1 MVYYYSGDNMNYTP
15 RETKKRE
22 KFQSLMRAACDL
34 FFEQG
39 FARTTVD
46 DIAKRANVAK
56 GTFYL
61 YFKDKGDVMQSVE
74 FILFCRILESAC
86 KATAESRSG
95 SFCDDFILIMDYLLD
110 YLAENKILLQLV
122 GRSFEWPSSAQA
134 IEDEDLP
141 NLKSFLTGIAYSKE
155 FINKDINEIY
165 VQLYT
170 ATQMCTSL
178 CYSSVLHSQP
188 LCLAELKPYIFAN
201 IRRILQ

>member
-1 MVYYYSGDNMNYTP
+1 
-15 RETKKRE
+15 
-22 KFQSLMRAACDL
+22 MRAACDL

-39 FARTTVD
+39 FTDTTVD

-86 KATAESRSG
+86 KATAEKHTG
-95 SFCDDFILIMDYLLD
+95 DFCGDYILIMDYLLD

-122 GRSFEWPSSAQA
+122 GRSFEWPSSAEL
-134 IEDEDLP
+134 IENEDLP
-141 NLKSFLTGIAYSKE
+141 YLKSFLTGIGYSKE
-155 FINKDINEIY
+155 FSGKSINEIY

-178 CYSSVLHSQP
+178 CYSSVLHGQP
-188 LCLAELKPYIFAN
+188 LALDELKPYIFAN
-201 IRRILQ
+201 IRRILK